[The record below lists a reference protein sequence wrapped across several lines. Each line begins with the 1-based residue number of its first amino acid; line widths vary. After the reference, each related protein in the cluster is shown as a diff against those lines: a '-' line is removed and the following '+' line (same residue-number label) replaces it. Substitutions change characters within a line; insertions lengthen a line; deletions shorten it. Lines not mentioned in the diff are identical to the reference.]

1 MPKGDYIRKMAT
13 NKWKMKLFM
22 LQHLPLGFIVGLKV
36 LQVDENSC
44 QVRIPYK
51 YINKNPFRSMYFAA
65 QSMAAELSTGLLA
78 MAAVKD
84 ANIPVS
90 MLVLKMKSNFTKKAA
105 TTTVFQCSSGE
116 EISQAVKQ
124 AVTIGEGQTVTT
136 KSIGKDKSG
145 DIVSEFEFTW
155 TFKAKK

>member
-44 QVRIPYK
+44 QVSIPYK
-51 YINKNPFRSMYFAA
+51 YINKNPFKSMYFAA

-78 MAAVKD
+78 MAAVQD
-84 ANIPVS
+84 ADIPVS
-90 MLVLKMKSNFTKKAA
+90 MLVLKMKSDFTKKAA
-105 TTTVFQCSSGE
+105 THTIFNCSDGN
-116 EISQAVKQ
+116 EILQAVKQ
-124 AVTIGEGQTVTT
+124 AIATGEGQTVST

-155 TFKAKK
+155 TFKIKK